1 MKLMDKAKQAALVAA
16 VKTGL
21 GYLEK
26 DPEVN
31 IPKLMELVDKF
42 VPDGW
47 YEAQRHAIREAIKD
61 KDSNWYKLILRIYD
75 LDPGVREAFFTN
87 FIINASL
94 KGSALQ
100 EETAE
105 ENNCN
110 VPWAILLDPTSACN
124 LHCTGCWAAEYGHKL
139 NLDFDTI
146 CSIVEQGRK
155 LGTYMYIYTGG
166 EPLVRKKDLLRI
178 CEKYP
183 DCEFLSF
190 TNGTLIDEEFCQEM
204 LRVKNF
210 VPAISL
216 EGSEEANDG
225 RRGDG
230 VYQKVMHAMELLK
243 SHKLPFGVSTCYTS
257 ANVDSVSS
265 EEYFDHM
272 IDCGAL
278 FVWFFHYMPTGN
290 DAVVEL
296 MPNPQ
301 QREKM
306 YHKIREYR
314 STKAIFSMDFQN
326 DAQYVGGCIAGGRR
340 YLHINANGDVEPCVF
355 IHYSSAN
362 IKEVSLLEALKQP
375 LFMAY
380 RDHQPFN
387 NNHLRPCPMLEN
399 PEILQ
404 EMVEQ
409 TGAKSTDLQS
419 PETVEHLCGKCA
431 DYACQWKETADK
443 LWEEHPYVHKGY
455 SNYKKK

>member
-1 MKLMDKAKQAALVAA
+1 MKLMDKAKQAALAAA

-47 YEAQRHAIREAIKD
+47 YESQRNAIRNAIQN
-61 KDSNWYKLILRIYD
+61 KDSNWYKLILRIYE

-155 LGTYMYIYTGG
+155 MGTYMYIYTGG
-166 EPLVRKKDLLRI
+166 EPLVRKKDLMRI

-210 VPAISL
+210 AESHRLLHPGFWLFPA
-216 EGSEEANDG
+216 D
-225 RRGDG
+225 
-230 VYQKVMHAMELLK
+230 LLV
-243 SHKLPFGVSTCYTS
+243 HHHNATRARWLFHPLH
-257 ANVDSVSS
+257 VSS
-265 EEYFDHM
+265 DR
-272 IDCGAL
+272 L
-278 FVWFFHYMPTGN
+278 
-290 DAVVEL
+290 
-296 MPNPQ
+296 
-301 QREKM
+301 EKISVCHSGFPGLWCK
-306 YHKIREYR
+306 YVIPHRHR
-314 STKAIFSMDFQN
+314 S
-326 DAQYVGGCIAGGRR
+326 
-340 YLHINANGDVEPCVF
+340 P
-355 IHYSSAN
+355 
-362 IKEVSLLEALKQP
+362 
-375 LFMAY
+375 
-380 RDHQPFN
+380 
-387 NNHLRPCPMLEN
+387 
-399 PEILQ
+399 
-404 EMVEQ
+404 
-409 TGAKSTDLQS
+409 
-419 PETVEHLCGKCA
+419 
-431 DYACQWKETADK
+431 
-443 LWEEHPYVHKGY
+443 
-455 SNYKKK
+455 